1 MSKNLYSKEILPK
14 STFDRFFCWVG
25 KKNLNQIVRTYLSL
39 FSLIIL
45 ISGCATKEE
54 KTSAEI
60 LYLSAYKLL
69 KNKDYLESA
78 KEFEKIDDEFPFSKW
93 ALKGQVMAG
102 YAYFKEKEFDKV
114 INITEDFVRLN
125 PVSKYVP
132 YMLYLRGLCYYLQ
145 IPAIDRSQDNS
156 KSVSAIFREL
166 VVKYPNDPHALDAK
180 EKLEF
185 VDEHIAGAI
194 LEQARQQI
202 KQKNF
207 VGAINNLQ
215 LVINRYRYT
224 KQLAE
229 SYFRLAEIYWF
240 LGDKVEFKKIFLIIQ
255 RDHQNSYWFEKL
267 KSINFS

>member
-1 MSKNLYSKEILPK
+1 MKFLKIFFVIL
-14 STFDRFFCWVG
+14 
-25 KKNLNQIVRTYLSL
+25 LLSNC
-39 FSLIIL
+39 S
-45 ISGCATKEE
+45 AKEE
-54 KTSAEI
+54 KSTAET
-60 LYLSAYKLL
+60 LYLGAYKLL
-69 KNKDYLESA
+69 KNKDYSESA

-145 IPAIDRSQDNS
+145 IPAIDRSQDNT

-185 VDEHIAGAI
+185 IDEHIAGAI

-240 LGDKVEFKKIFLIIQ
+240 LGDKVEFKKIFSIIQ
-255 RDHQNSYWFEKL
+255 RDHQDSYWFQKL
-267 KSINFS
+267 KSTKFS

>member
-1 MSKNLYSKEILPK
+1 MKFLKIFFVIL
-14 STFDRFFCWVG
+14 
-25 KKNLNQIVRTYLSL
+25 LLSNC
-39 FSLIIL
+39 S
-45 ISGCATKEE
+45 AKEE
-54 KTSAEI
+54 KSSAET
-60 LYLSAYKLL
+60 LYLNAYKLL
-69 KNKDYLESA
+69 KNKDYSESA

-102 YAYFKEKEFDKV
+102 YSYFKEKEFDKV

-166 VVKYPNDPHALDAK
+166 VVKYPDDPHALDAK

-185 VDEHIAGAI
+185 IDEHIAGSI

-215 LVINRYRYT
+215 VVINRYRYT

-240 LGDKVEFKKIFLIIQ
+240 LGDKVEFKKIFLILQ
-255 RDHQNSYWFEKL
+255 RDHQNSYWYQKL
-267 KSINFS
+267 KNNNFN